1 MKVNVQIDCTPQ
13 EARTFFGQP
22 DIEAFN
28 AWMVEQT
35 KARLEQNM
43 DLLKPEELMKGWMAF
58 GGQATEQFRRFMDAA
73 AAGGTQT
80 RK

>member
-1 MKVNVQIDCTPQ
+1 MKVNVQIECTPQ

-22 DIEAFN
+22 DLEAFN
-28 AWMVEQT
+28 DWMVEQT
-35 KARLEQNM
+35 RLRMEQNL

-73 AAGGTQT
+73 AQSGPPG